1 MHTEIQKVV
10 KEGYQVF
17 YDKAMEELTKV
28 EETAKAKV
36 EEMVKDDKERLQ
48 KIIDM
53 CMEEKEVEVEDVVEE
68 VVETE
73 TTEQTEI
80 VGE

>member
-53 CMEEKEVEVEDVVEE
+53 CMEEKEVEVEDVVDE

>member
-10 KEGYQVF
+10 KESYQVF

-53 CMEEKEVEVEDVVEE
+53 CMEEKEVKVEDVVDE

-73 TTEQTEI
+73 TTEQTEN

>member
-10 KEGYQVF
+10 KDGYQV
-17 YDKAMEELTKV
+17 YYNKAVEDLAKV
-28 EETAKAKV
+28 EEIAKAKV
-36 EEMVKDDKERLQ
+36 EEMIKDDKERLQ

-53 CMEEKEVEVEDVVEE
+53 CMEEKEVEVKDVVDE

>member
-80 VGE
+80 VWE

>member
-17 YDKAMEELTKV
+17 YDKAIEELTKV

>member
-10 KEGYQVF
+10 KDGYQVF
-17 YDKAMEELTKV
+17 YDKAVEDLAKV
-28 EETAKAKV
+28 EEIAKAKV
-36 EEMVKDDKERLQ
+36 EEMIKDDKDRLQ

-53 CMEEKEVEVEDVVEE
+53 CMEEKEVEVEDVVEQAE
-68 VVETE
+68 NE
-73 TTEQTEI
+73 TTEQTEN

>member
-53 CMEEKEVEVEDVVEE
+53 CMEEKEVEVEDVVDE
-68 VVETE
+68 VIETE

>member
-36 EEMVKDDKERLQ
+36 EEMIKDDKERLQ

-53 CMEEKEVEVEDVVEE
+53 CMEEKEVEVEDVVDE
-68 VVETE
+68 VIETE

>member
-53 CMEEKEVEVEDVVEE
+53 CMEEKEVKVEDVVEE

>member
-10 KEGYQVF
+10 KEDYQVY
-17 YDKAMEELTKV
+17 YDRAIADLENV

-53 CMEEKEVEVEDVVEE
+53 CMEEKEVEVKDEVEE

>member
-53 CMEEKEVEVEDVVEE
+53 CMEEKEVEVKDVVDE

>member
-10 KEGYQVF
+10 KEDYQVY
-17 YDKAMEELTKV
+17 YDKAMEDLTKV

>member
-53 CMEEKEVEVEDVVEE
+53 CMEEKEVEVEDVVDE
-68 VVETE
+68 VVEIE

>member
-10 KEGYQVF
+10 KEGYQMF
-17 YDKAMEELTKV
+17 YDKAVEELEKV

-53 CMEEKEVEVEDVVEE
+53 CMEEKEVEVEDVVDE
-68 VVETE
+68 VETGE
-73 TTEQTEI
+73 TAEQTEI

>member
-17 YDKAMEELTKV
+17 YDKAVEELEKV

-53 CMEEKEVEVEDVVEE
+53 CMEEKEVEVEDVVDE
-68 VVETE
+68 VIETE
-73 TTEQTEI
+73 TTEQTKI

>member
-10 KEGYQVF
+10 KESYQVY
-17 YDKAMEELTKV
+17 YDKAMEDLTKV

-53 CMEEKEVEVEDVVEE
+53 CMEEKEVEVEDVVDE

>member
-1 MHTEIQKVV
+1 MHTEIQKVI

>member
-1 MHTEIQKVV
+1 MHTEIQKVI

-17 YDKAMEELTKV
+17 YDKAVEELEKV

-36 EEMVKDDKERLQ
+36 EEMVKDDKDRLQ

-53 CMEEKEVEVEDVVEE
+53 CMEEKEVEVEDVVDE
-68 VVETE
+68 VIETE
-73 TTEQTEI
+73 TTEQTEN

>member
-10 KEGYQVF
+10 KESYQVF

-53 CMEEKEVEVEDVVEE
+53 CMEEKEVEVEDVVDE

>member
-10 KEGYQVF
+10 KDGYQVF
-17 YDKAMEELTKV
+17 YDKAVEDLAKV
-28 EETAKAKV
+28 EEIAKAKV

-53 CMEEKEVEVEDVVEE
+53 CMEEKEVEVEDVVDE

-73 TTEQTEI
+73 ITEQTEI

>member
-53 CMEEKEVEVEDVVEE
+53 FMEEKEVEVEDVVEE

>member
-10 KEGYQVF
+10 KDGYQVF
-17 YDKAMEELTKV
+17 YDKAVEDLAKV
-28 EETAKAKV
+28 EEIAKAKV
-36 EEMVKDDKERLQ
+36 EEMIKDDKDRLQ

-53 CMEEKEVEVEDVVEE
+53 CMEEKEVEAEDVVEQAE
-68 VVETE
+68 NE
-73 TTEQTEI
+73 TTEQTEN

>member
-53 CMEEKEVEVEDVVEE
+53 CMEEKEVEVEDEVDE

>member
-36 EEMVKDDKERLQ
+36 EEMVKDDKDRLQ

-53 CMEEKEVEVEDVVEE
+53 CMEEKEVEVEDVVDE

>member
-53 CMEEKEVEVEDVVEE
+53 CMEEKEVEVKDVVEE

>member
-53 CMEEKEVEVEDVVEE
+53 CMEEKEVEVKDEVDE

>member
-10 KEGYQVF
+10 KESYQVF

-53 CMEEKEVEVEDVVEE
+53 CMEEKEVEVEDMVEE

>member
-53 CMEEKEVEVEDVVEE
+53 CMEEKEVEVKDVVEE
-68 VVETE
+68 VIETE

>member
-10 KEGYQVF
+10 KESYQVY
-17 YDKAMEELTKV
+17 YDKAMEDLTKV

-53 CMEEKEVEVEDVVEE
+53 CMEEKEVEVEDVVDE
-68 VVETE
+68 VIETE

>member
-10 KEGYQVF
+10 KEDYQVY
-17 YDKAMEELTKV
+17 YDRAIADLEKV

-53 CMEEKEVEVEDVVEE
+53 CMEEKEVEVEDVVDE

>member
-53 CMEEKEVEVEDVVEE
+53 CMEEKEVEVKDVVDE
-68 VVETE
+68 VIETE

>member
-10 KEGYQVF
+10 KDGYQVF
-17 YDKAMEELTKV
+17 YDKAVEDLAKV
-28 EETAKAKV
+28 EEIAKAKV
-36 EEMVKDDKERLQ
+36 EEMIKDDKDRLQ

-53 CMEEKEVEVEDVVEE
+53 CMEEKEVKVEDVVEQAE
-68 VVETE
+68 NE
-73 TTEQTEI
+73 TTEQTEN

>member
-10 KEGYQVF
+10 KDGYQVF
-17 YDKAMEELTKV
+17 YDKAV
-28 EETAKAKV
+28 EDLAKV
-36 EEMVKDDKERLQ
+36 EEMIKDDKDRLQ

-53 CMEEKEVEVEDVVEE
+53 CMEEKEVEVKDVVEQAE
-68 VVETE
+68 NE
-73 TTEQTEI
+73 TTEQTEN

>member
-1 MHTEIQKVV
+1 MYTEIQKVV

-53 CMEEKEVEVEDVVEE
+53 CMEEKEVEVEDVVDE

>member
-10 KEGYQVF
+10 KDGYQVF
-17 YDKAMEELTKV
+17 YDKAVEDLAKV
-28 EETAKAKV
+28 EEIAKAKV

-53 CMEEKEVEVEDVVEE
+53 CMEEKEVEVEDVVEQAE
-68 VVETE
+68 NE
-73 TTEQTEI
+73 TTEQTEN

>member
-53 CMEEKEVEVEDVVEE
+53 CMEEKEVEVKDVVEE
-68 VVETE
+68 IVETE

>member
-10 KEGYQVF
+10 KEGYQMF

-53 CMEEKEVEVEDVVEE
+53 CMEEKEVEVKDVVDEL
-68 VVETE
+68 VETE